1 MGLIRADSPGEVGWR
16 KSRIQ
21 MDKKKKHKEI
31 AYLGATPFLE
41 KCEHGIHNG

>member
-21 MDKKKKHKEI
+21 MDKKKNTKK
-31 AYLGATPFLE
+31 
-41 KCEHGIHNG
+41 